1 MKNARYEVTTL
12 ANGLTVATAE
22 MPHMESAC
30 VGLWALTGSRHEEPR
45 RNGIAHF
52 VEHLLFKGTPTRT
65 AYDISREIEGIGAS
79 LDAFTTEDH
88 TCYYTRGPAE
98 TMPRMAEVLVDL
110 YTNATLDP
118 QEIEREREVV
128 LEEISMYR
136 DNPSQHVEDLLAAA
150 AWPEHPLG
158 LPITGSEASVSRIRR
173 GDLFAYH
180 RERYSGEN
188 TILTV
193 SGRVTHAQVLDL
205 MGADLE
211 ALPRGKPVPYEP
223 VPNFLRQ
230 SGPRRMEEARDVEQA
245 HLCIGFHTFGRHD
258 TRRYALRLLNVLLGE
273 NMSSRL
279 FQVLREESGLCYS
292 VSSDAVTLE
301 DTGLLSLYAG
311 LDVDNVPRALELVAA
326 CLRDFTRKPV
336 TRDLL
341 GQALAYTVGQ
351 NRLSLEGSLSQMMWI
366 GESLLSYQT
375 IVEPAET
382 FRRLGQVTAEEVRE
396 VAQNLFRPEGTAI
409 AFIGSEIP
417 ELALNGFL
425 V

>member
-1 MKNARYEVTTL
+1 
-12 ANGLTVATAE
+12 
-22 MPHMESAC
+22 
-30 VGLWALTGSRHEEPR
+30 
-45 RNGIAHF
+45 
-52 VEHLLFKGTPTRT
+52 
-65 AYDISREIEGIGAS
+65 
-79 LDAFTTEDH
+79 
-88 TCYYTRGPAE
+88 
-98 TMPRMAEVLVDL
+98 
-110 YTNATLDP
+110 
-118 QEIEREREVV
+118 
-128 LEEISMYR
+128 
-136 DNPSQHVEDLLAAA
+136 
-150 AWPEHPLG
+150 
-158 LPITGSEASVSRIRR
+158 
-173 GDLFAYH
+173 
-180 RERYSGEN
+180 
-188 TILTV
+188 
-193 SGRVTHAQVLDL
+193 
-205 MGADLE
+205 
-211 ALPRGKPVPYEP
+211 
-223 VPNFLRQ
+223 
-230 SGPRRMEEARDVEQA
+230 MEEARDVEQA